1 MEKKLSP
8 PEKER
13 FVVFEQG
20 DKGTSKGIRLCRTYG
35 KFCYGKVPLRSF
47 YPKKVFRRVR
57 HSILQ
62 M

>member
-20 DKGTSKGIRLCRTYG
+20 DKGTSKGTRL
-35 KFCYGKVPLRSF
+35 
-47 YPKKVFRRVR
+47 
-57 HSILQ
+57 
-62 M
+62 